1 MQMTEQKVKSQM
13 PARVRTRLESVR
25 DCRRE
30 MARLYRATREGR
42 LDASVATKL
51 GFLLDKL
58 VGMIR
63 DDDLEARVT
72 RLETRYGPET

>member
-1 MQMTEQKVKSQM
+1 MTDHVAKMQGPS
-13 PARVRTRLESVR
+13 RVRTRLESVR

-30 MARLYRATREGR
+30 MARLYRAAREGR
-42 LDASVATKL
+42 LDASIATKL

-63 DDDLEARVT
+63 DDDLEARLA
-72 RLETRYGPET
+72 RLEAQLDQKA